1 MHREISHVN
10 EPFRSESPLGLYLLT
25 AIVGGLLAADL
36 WPLVGTWLR
45 SQGVETYSW
54 PREFFGFRYAL
65 IAAVIGGA
73 RVLYSSLESLF
84 GGRIGSDLA
93 LAIACLAAILIRE
106 PLVAA
111 EVVFIGLAGECLE
124 AFTFART
131 QNALGK
137 LAELFPRRCS
147 VLRDGVEVRIYTSD
161 LLVGDKVVVK
171 AGGKIPVD
179 GVVADGRSAVDT
191 TALTGESLPADKGPG
206 DEVLAGCIVQDG
218 TLTVEARKVAGQ
230 TVAGQVIALTGEAL
244 KDKAPLERYA
254 DKLARYFLPAV
265 LILALVTF
273 AGNAFIQMNSSTSPE
288 SPRPTLRAAANVA
301 IYPALA
307 VLVVACPCALI
318 LATPAA
324 VIAALGRLAGTGVLI
339 KGGSALERLA
349 GVTAF
354 AFDKTGTLTE
364 GKLELGDIITFRD
377 SSIEQVLTAAAMAE
391 QWSEH
396 PLAKAI
402 MAEVRNRGLSVTPVD
417 GFRQHPGGGVSA
429 TTGGTMIDVGNLRL
443 MQEQNVIVPPD
454 AIAAIERL
462 DAAGQTSL
470 LVAYAGLLL
479 GAIGARDKIRPEAAQ
494 VLADLR
500 AIGINPVALLTGD
513 RAAVAKAVAEQLPV
527 TEVHAELLP
536 GQKASW
542 VSHPSSFL
550 LRPSDVDSSDP
561 VPEVSGIATGVP
573 EGPRTKDQGRT
584 VAFVGDGINDAPA
597 LARAGVGIAIGSG
610 TDIAAEAGDIILMGE
625 PLKPLPLLVRLSRET
640 VRIIRQNIIVFGFA
654 VNLVGVV
661 LTGWLWPLFASSPEA
676 YKQAPLAGVLYHQ
689 LGSLLVLLNSMR
701 LLAFD
706 RTSPTGS
713 LARARDVAKTVDGW
727 LGRLS
732 VDEVLHELGDR
743 WKPITAALAGVG
755 LIGWL
760 STCFASVAIGEVGIA
775 QRFGKA
781 VADLEPGLHIR
792 WPWPVEMVTRLRP
805 GDVRTVEVGFRSLT
819 EEQLQRKAGPSDKK
833 SSAGAVSG
841 NTWAS
846 GHSDGIARL
855 SDEAVMVTGDGD
867 LVEILAT
874 VRYHVSDPRK
884 FLFGVRE
891 PDGLVRS
898 TAESVL
904 RELVAGQRFQELL
917 TVKRAELE
925 QDALERLRR
934 RLAGAA
940 PGGIGVSLD
949 GLTLHDLHPP
959 PEVVNSYHAVAKA
972 IQERDRVINEAE
984 ADALRLKRRSQEE
997 ADRILKRSEA
1007 EAHTLRQAAIAD
1019 RDAFLAWH
1027 AIRSRLAPDEE
1038 LLLATERD
1046 RRVKS
1051 GESQVTVDKD
1061 LADRRGRVLTERRFL
1076 IENRLV
1082 IQAVVDV
1089 LRMRDKIL
1097 IDAAD
1102 LPGRRHLFLVDPD
1115 LLRMPSLVA
1124 PRQDKEP

>member
-25 AIVGGLLAADL
+25 AVVGGLLAADL

-45 SQGVETYSW
+45 GQGLENYSW
-54 PREFFGFRYAL
+54 SRELFGFRYAL
-65 IAAVIGGA
+65 IAAVVGGA

-84 GGRIGSDLA
+84 EGRIGTDLA

-171 AGGKIPVD
+171 PGGKIPVD
-179 GVVADGRSAVDT
+179 GIVIDGRSAVNT
-191 TALTGESLPADKGPG
+191 QALTGESLPADKGPS

-218 TLTVEARKVAGQ
+218 TLTIEAKKVAGQ
-230 TVAGQVIALTGEAL
+230 TIAGQVIALTAEAL

-254 DKLARYFLPAV
+254 DRLARYFLPAV
-265 LILALVTF
+265 LVLALVTF
-273 AGNAFIQMNSSTSPE
+273 AGNVFIQLNSGPLPE
-288 SPRPTLRAAANVA
+288 SPRPSLRAAANVA

-307 VLVVACPCALI
+307 VLVVSCPCALI

-349 GVTAF
+349 GVTGF

-364 GKLELGDIITFRD
+364 GKLELGDIVPIGGAT
-377 SSIEQVLTAAAMAE
+377 SEQILKTAAIAE
-391 QWSEH
+391 QNSEH
-396 PLAKAI
+396 PLALAI
-402 MAEVRNRGLSVTPVD
+402 LAGARARTIAVSPTEE
-417 GFRQHPGGGVSA
+417 FRQHPGGGVSA
-429 TTGGTMIDVGNLRL
+429 AASGMQVVVGNLRL
-443 MQEQNVIVPPD
+443 MEEQKVTVPPE
-454 AIAAIERL
+454 AIAALERL
-462 DAAGQTSL
+462 DAGGQTSL
-470 LVAYAGLLL
+470 LVAANGILL
-479 GAIGARDKIRPEAAQ
+479 GVIGARDKVRPEAAQ

-500 AIGINPVALLTGD
+500 GIGIQPIALLTGD
-513 RAAVAKAVAEQLPV
+513 RSAVAKTVAEQIPV
-527 TEVHAELLP
+527 TEFHAELLP
-536 GQKASW
+536 SQKAEWLARHSET
-542 VSHPSSFL
+542 
-550 LRPSDVDSSDP
+550 RSSDSTIT
-561 VPEVSGIATGVP
+561 EA
-573 EGPRTKDQGRT
+573 

-597 LARAGVGIAIGSG
+597 LAKAAVGIAIGSG

-640 VRIIRQNIIVFGFA
+640 VRIIRQNIIVFGFG

-706 RTSPTGS
+706 RTSPTGK
-713 LARARDVAKTVDGW
+713 LARVRGIAKSVDIW
-727 LGRLS
+727 LGKLS
-732 VDEVLHELGDR
+732 VDEVLHQLGDR
-743 WKPITAALAGVG
+743 WKPITTSLLGIGSLA
-755 LIGWL
+755 WL
-760 STCFASVAIGEVGIA
+760 STCFATVANGEVGIT

-781 VADLEPGLHIR
+781 VDDLEPGLHIR
-792 WPWPVEMVTRLRP
+792 WPWPIETVTRLRP
-805 GDVRTVEVGFRSLT
+805 GDVRMVEVGFRTLS
-819 EEQLQRKAGPSDKK
+819 EEQLQRRAAVGEMKRPIG
-833 SSAGAVSG
+833 SATG
-841 NTWAS
+841 NTWTS
-846 GHSDGIARL
+846 GHADGISRI
-855 SDEAVMVTGDGD
+855 SDEAVMITGDSD

-874 VRYHVSDPRK
+874 VRYHVSEPRK
-884 FLFGVRE
+884 FLFAIRE
-891 PDGLVRS
+891 PDGLIRS

-925 QDALERLRR
+925 HDALQLLKR
-934 RLAGAA
+934 RLAAMA
-940 PGGIGVSLD
+940 PDGIGVVVD

-972 IQERDRVINEAE
+972 IQERDRVINKAE
-984 ADALRLKRRSQEE
+984 ADALRLKRRYAEE
-997 ADRILKRSEA
+997 AERILKRADA
-1007 EAHTLRQAAIAD
+1007 EAHSQRGAAQAD

-1027 AIRSRLAPDEE
+1027 AVRSRLAVAEE
-1038 LLLATERD
+1038 TALAAERE
-1046 RRVKS
+1046 RRLKA
-1051 GESQVTVDKD
+1051 GESQPLVDKELD
-1061 LADRRGRVLTERRFL
+1061 DRRKKILAERRFL
-1076 IENRLV
+1076 VENRLAV
-1082 IQAVVDV
+1082 QAVVDV
-1089 LRMRDKIL
+1089 LKLRDKVL
-1097 IDAAD
+1097 IDTAD
-1102 LPGRRHLFLVDPD
+1102 VPGRRHLFLVDPD
-1115 LLRMPSLVA
+1115 LLRIPSLVP

>member
-10 EPFRSESPLGLYLLT
+10 DPFRSESPLGLYLLT

-45 SQGVETYSW
+45 GQGIETYSW
-54 PREFFGFRYAL
+54 PRELFGFQYAL
-65 IAAVIGGA
+65 IAAVVGGA

-84 GGRIGSDLA
+84 EGRIGSDLA

-124 AFTFART
+124 AFTFSRT

-171 AGGKIPVD
+171 PGGKIPVD
-179 GVVADGRSAVDT
+179 GIVTDGRSAVNT
-191 TALTGESLPADKGPG
+191 LALTGESMPADKGPG
-206 DEVLAGCIVQDG
+206 DEVLAGCIVHDG
-218 TLTVEARKVAGQ
+218 TLTVEARKVAAQ
-230 TVAGQVIALTGEAL
+230 TVAGQVIALTAEAL

-265 LILALVTF
+265 LTLALVTF
-273 AGNAFIQMNSSTSPE
+273 AGNVFIQMNSTPLPE

-364 GKLELGDIITFRD
+364 GKLELGDIVPLGGATN
-377 SSIEQVLTAAAMAE
+377 EQVLTTAAIVE
-391 QWSEH
+391 QHSEH
-396 PLAKAI
+396 PLARAI
-402 MAEVRNRGLSVTPVD
+402 VD
-417 GFRQHPGGGVSA
+417 GARTRGWGVTSAEEFRGHPGGGVSA
-429 TTGGTMIDVGNLRL
+429 TVGGALVVVGNLRL
-443 MQEQNVIVPPD
+443 MEEQKVPVPPD
-454 AIAAIERL
+454 AIAVIERL
-462 DAAGQTSL
+462 DAGGQTSL
-470 LVAYAGLLL
+470 LVAASGVIL
-479 GAIGARDKIRPEAAQ
+479 GVIGARDKVRPEAAQ

-500 AIGINPVALLTGD
+500 AIGIGPVALLTGD
-513 RAAVAKAVAEQLPV
+513 RSAVAKAVAEQLPL
-527 TEVHAELLP
+527 TEVHSELLP
-536 GQKASW
+536 AQKANW
-542 VSHPSSFL
+542 V
-550 LRPSDVDSSDP
+550 
-561 VPEVSGIATGVP
+561 A
-573 EGPRTKDQGRT
+573 EGERRLN
-584 VAFVGDGINDAPA
+584 VAFVGDGINDSPA

-640 VRIIRQNIIVFGFA
+640 VRIIRQNIILFGFA
-654 VNLVGVV
+654 VNLIGVV
-661 LTGWLWPLFASSPEA
+661 LTGWLWPLLASSPEA
-676 YKQAPLAGVLYHQ
+676 YKQAPLAGALYHQ

-706 RTSPTGS
+706 RVSSTGKM
-713 LARARDVAKTVDGW
+713 ARVRGAAKAVDNW

-732 VDEVLHELGDR
+732 VDEVLHQIGDR
-743 WKPITAALAGVG
+743 RKPIASTLLG
-755 LIGWL
+755 IGFAVWL
-760 STCFASVAIGEVGIA
+760 STCFATVANGEVGVT
-775 QRFGKA
+775 QRFGRA

-792 WPWPVEMVTRLRP
+792 WPWPIETVTRLRP
-805 GDVRTVEVGFRSLT
+805 GDVRSVEVGFRTLT
-819 EEQLQRKAGPSDKK
+819 EEQLQRKAATGEKK
-833 SSAGAVSG
+833 TAIGSAAG

-846 GHSDGIARL
+846 GHSEGIARL
-855 SDEAVMVTGDGD
+855 SDEAVMITGDND

-874 VRYHVSDPRK
+874 VRYRVSEPRK
-884 FLFGVRE
+884 FLFVVRE
-891 PDGLVRS
+891 PDGLIRS

-917 TVKRAELE
+917 TVKRTELE
-925 QDALERLRR
+925 REALTKLRQRLDA
-934 RLAGAA
+934 AT
-940 PGGIGVSLD
+940 PGGIGVALD
-949 GLTLHDLHPP
+949 GFTLHDLHPP

-984 ADALRLKRRSQEE
+984 ADALRMKRRSQEE
-997 ADRILKRSEA
+997 AERILKRAEA
-1007 EAHTLRQAAIAD
+1007 EAHSRRESASAD
-1019 RDAFLAWH
+1019 REAFLAWH
-1027 AIRSRLAPDEE
+1027 VIRTRLA
-1038 LLLATERD
+1038 ATEETALSAERE
-1046 RRVKS
+1046 RRIKA
-1051 GESQVTVDKD
+1051 GESVTLVDKE
-1061 LADRRGRVLTERRFL
+1061 LADRRSRILAERRFL

-1082 IQAVVDV
+1082 TQAVVDV
-1089 LRMRDKIL
+1089 LRMRDKVL
-1097 IDAAD
+1097 IDTAD
-1102 LPGRRHLFLVDPD
+1102 VPGRRHLFLVDPE
-1115 LLRMPSLVA
+1115 LLRIPSLVV
-1124 PRQDKEP
+1124 PRQNKEP